1 MCIYQ
6 SYLPGGYVAPR
17 PPQCMIDV
25 LADKVGFET
34 GTSMDHQQSSY
45 YTMGFDGYSYPMPN
59 DHGNGWPNSK
69 KEWITKNMTL
79 DPLL

>member
-1 MCIYQ
+1 M
-6 SYLPGGYVAPR
+6 PR

-59 DHGNGWPNSK
+59 DHGYGWPWSK
-69 KEWITKNMTL
+69 KKWITENMTL
-79 DPLL
+79 GPLL